1 MWCVLIRALS
11 EFEAGMWGK
20 IKRVREKRRQKG
32 VMVRIGDEILWTG
45 RRLAMQSLLG

>member
-11 EFEAGMWGK
+11 ESEAGMWGK